1 MKKRIEISKHRSIL
15 QCFEEEKRLEEEAF
29 LKLSDDER
37 FRVTCELSEMMLQ
50 IQYENGV
57 LPKDENFILR
67 K

>member
-1 MKKRIEISKHRSIL
+1 MKKRIEISKG
-15 QCFEEEKRLEEEAF
+15 FDEEKRLEEEAF

-50 IQYENGV
+50 IQFENGV
-57 LPKDENFILR
+57 LPKDENFTLT

>member
-1 MKKRIEISKHRSIL
+1 MKKRIEKSKG
-15 QCFEEEKRLEEEAF
+15 FEEEKRLEEKAF

-37 FRVTCELSEMMLQ
+37 FRVACEISEMMLQ

-57 LPKDENFILR
+57 LPEDENFILR

>member
-1 MKKRIEISKHRSIL
+1 MLR
-15 QCFEEEKRLEEEAF
+15 CFEEEKRLEEEAF

-37 FRVTCELSEMMLQ
+37 FRVTCELSEIMLQ

-57 LPKDENFILR
+57 LPEDNNFILR

>member
-1 MKKRIEISKHRSIL
+1 MKKRIEISKG
-15 QCFEEEKRLEEEAF
+15 FEEEKRLEEEAF

-57 LPKDENFILR
+57 LPEDNNFTLR